1 MKYQRLSAYERE
13 RISQMLVQKMPL
25 RTIANELGRCAS
37 TISREV
43 ARIEHHG
50 RVYSAVEAQADA
62 ERCSSQRRQ
71 RRKLSANPKLWKIVR
86 KKLALRWAPQQ
97 IASYLKET
105 YPEDA
110 SMQVSHETIYTYLY
124 LLPRGEL
131 KKQLLAHL
139 RRKHPTRR
147 RRTSLNAQRG
157 IIAGMIS
164 IEERPAEVA
173 DRSIA
178 GHWEG
183 DLILGA
189 MNRSAIGTIVER
201 TTRLVLLVK
210 LEHKDAES
218 VRRAFARKM
227 ASLPRQLARS
237 LTYDQGKE
245 MAEHKLFTAQTKI
258 VVYFAHPH
266 SPWERGT
273 CENTNGLIRDYFPKG
288 TDFSTVS
295 AAELRKV
302 QQQLNERPR
311 KTLGWKTPAYAF
323 AKVLASIDPPE
334 QHSSINLFPENVAL
348 DT

>member
-1 MKYQRLSAYERE
+1 MNYQRLSASERE
-13 RISQMLVQKMPL
+13 RISQMLVQNIPL
-25 RTIANELGRCAS
+25 RTIAVELGRSAS

-43 ARIEHHG
+43 SRLEQHG
-50 RVYSAVEAQADA
+50 RIYSAVEAQADA
-62 ERCSSQRRQ
+62 ERCWQQRRQ
-71 RRKLSANPKLWKIVR
+71 RRKLAANANLWKIVQQ
-86 KKLALRWAPQQ
+86 KLALRWSPQQ

-131 KKQLLAHL
+131 KKELLAYL

-147 RRTSLNAQRG
+147 RRTTLNQQRG

-210 LEHKDAES
+210 LQAKDAES
-218 VRRAFARKM
+218 VRKAFARKM

-245 MAEHKLFTAQTKI
+245 MAEHKLFSAETNI

-288 TDFSTVS
+288 TDFSTVT
-295 AAELRKV
+295 AAELRMV
-302 QQQLNERPR
+302 QKQLNERPR
-311 KTLGWKTPAYAF
+311 KTLGWKTPAQAF
-323 AKVLASIDPPE
+323 AQVLAGFDPPE
-334 QHSSINLFPENVAL
+334 QHSS
-348 DT
+348 